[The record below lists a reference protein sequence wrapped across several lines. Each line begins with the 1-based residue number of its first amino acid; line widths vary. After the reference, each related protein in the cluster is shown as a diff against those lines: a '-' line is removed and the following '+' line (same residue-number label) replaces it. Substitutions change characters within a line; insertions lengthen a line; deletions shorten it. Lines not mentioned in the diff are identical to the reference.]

1 MNANVGSCGSKQINA
16 LLLPRGAK
24 RKFWESWLSCLI
36 LLWSL
41 GVWATALA
49 GQSEVAQSSTVFPDK
64 EAAGTPIRL
73 TSEEEAWRDSHAVIP
88 VGVLAGDH
96 LPLETWVA
104 GRPAGFGVD
113 YARLLA
119 GRLGMRLEFHPF
131 TDLEAVAFG
140 KLSDLP
146 PYDLLLGLVKSEVGE
161 GRFDFLMPYET
172 GPLILVTRKGD
183 EQIRDEQ
190 DLKHTRIVIE
200 RPYRNLAAQLAGRFP
215 QANLVFASDGRQ
227 AMDMLVAGQADAYL
241 GAPLARV
248 RTLLNER
255 ASNDLSLINPVD
267 LPPISV
273 ALAIP
278 HGRPML
284 VQLLRKAEAS
294 VSAAELNSLRERW
307 GLRGDAND
315 LVPMARG
322 LSAGDVALLQ
332 TLPSLRVGFES
343 DRNPY
348 TFLNS
353 QGRFDGLAADYVQ
366 ILQHELGLRIQPV
379 PADDSAALQ
388 RMVRAN
394 EVDMVAA
401 AMPEDFRVE
410 DMVFSRSFEHFPE
423 VIVANANNR
432 SIAGPEDLAG
442 HIVAVR
448 EEAATRLQLLMPRSH
463 LLPVGSNEAGLASVV
478 SGKADAFIG
487 TLPAIDIL
495 IRNRYSTLR
504 VIGPSGDDQDFAV
517 GLNKRYGQLMPLI
530 NRVLAGVKDQ
540 QRMAIR
546 SRWLTTEYHY
556 GVPWKWVLFG
566 ILVAVAVLAIIGYAY
581 TRLRRLMRARQ
592 LAEQELAIQLAFQ
605 QALLESIPYPVFVKD
620 AEARYI
626 AINRAYEKMFDCS
639 RADLLG
645 RTLIET
651 RHGNGMDAEALHRAD
666 MEVLSQGVEV
676 RRELHLSTIGEADTT
691 RDVLL
696 WLHTFLRGSDQGVG
710 LLGTLVDVS
719 DLRKAE
725 ARATAS
731 EQRLLDT
738 NDSLPGVVLR
748 ARYSADGTAAYE
760 YVSGPIETLLGL
772 TNEEMMQGH
781 RRPFDVMPLEDRA
794 VVQETIEH
802 LLEGRGPE
810 IVEFRVNTPV
820 GVRWV
825 RASAGMPRAEAPGT
839 VSCSIF
845 CTDITQEK
853 EQAQALVE
861 AKAVA
866 EAAVAAKGAFL
877 AMMSHEIRTP
887 MAGVLGLIELLDK
900 TPLDREQLHMVD
912 MVHDSAGVLLQI
924 LDDILDFSRIE
935 AGRLMLDIHPFDLR
949 ALADGVLGLFAAR
962 AQERGVR
969 LYAVLDWRLAA
980 EYQGDMTRVRQI
992 ITNLLSNALKFTE
1005 KGHVE
1010 LRIELL
1016 GESAEGH
1023 RLSIAVMDTGIGIS
1037 EEQLGRLFSPFV
1049 QAEISTTRRY
1059 GGTGLGLSI
1068 SNQLAHLMGGEV
1080 RLTSAVGMGTQ
1091 AIFEVLLPV
1100 QRSLQPQP
1108 AMAGKVVLLCTRD
1121 IMLERELSNALSAMG
1136 MSVVGADANDL
1147 GGFSANHVDLF
1158 AVDAVLARSGVL
1170 PHSACV
1176 IQLVDS
1182 SDPRGFYLDDGQVML
1197 SGHPLLWRSAV
1208 EACHAALGLAMPQR
1222 TPAPAAV
1229 TDARSAHILVAEDH
1243 PTNRAVIGRQL
1254 ERLGYAHTMV
1264 ENGLQALEA
1273 LAGGHYDLLITDC
1286 HMPVLDG
1293 FALARRIRER
1303 EEGGASRLP
1312 IVALSASALPEEVT
1326 RCREAG
1332 MDEFLAKPVKL
1343 DDLGAMLSACLAHM
1357 PSGNPVVEVSSAA
1370 TANHRIRT
1378 LMEVFGSRR
1387 QVKHVLR
1394 GLLDASRGDLIVF
1407 DQAVQRDDREA
1418 QRDILHRIH
1427 GALRLLGDNADE
1439 TAGDGPT
1446 QRQQLVRRLDA
1457 LEALLGELDR
1467 HDPDNDA
1474 KTS

>member
-1 MNANVGSCGSKQINA
+1 M
-16 LLLPRGAK
+16 
-24 RKFWESWLSCLI
+24 
-36 LLWSL
+36 
-41 GVWATALA
+41 
-49 GQSEVAQSSTVFPDK
+49 
-64 EAAGTPIRL
+64 PIRL
-73 TSEEEAWRDSHAVIP
+73 TPEEEAWRDSHPVIQ

-96 LPLETWVA
+96 LPMETWVA

-119 GRLGMRLEFHPF
+119 GRLGMRLEFRPF
-131 TDLEAVAFG
+131 TDLDAVAFG
-140 KLSDLP
+140 GPSEPP
-146 PYDLLLGLVKSEVGE
+146 PYGLLLGMVTSEVSE
-161 GRFDFLMPYET
+161 GRFDFLTPYET

-200 RPYRNLAAQLAGRFP
+200 RPYRNLAVQLAGRFP
-215 QANLVFASDGRQ
+215 QATLVFANDGRQ
-227 AMDMLVAGQADAYL
+227 AMDMLTAGQADAYL
-241 GAPLARV
+241 GTPLARV
-248 RTLLNER
+248 RTLLDER
-255 ASNDLSLINPVD
+255 ASDDLAVITPINFPPV
-267 LPPISV
+267 SV
-273 ALAIP
+273 AMAIP
-278 HGRPML
+278 RGQPML

-294 VSAAELNSLRERW
+294 LAAEELDSLRERW
-307 GLRGDAND
+307 GLRAEVN
-315 LVPMARG
+315 LLIPAAVG
-322 LSAGDVALLQ
+322 LSAEDRALLKA
-332 TLPSLRVGFES
+332 LPPLRVGFEI
-343 DRNPY
+343 DRYPY
-348 TFLNS
+348 TFLSS
-353 QGRFDGLAADYVQ
+353 QGRFDGLAADYVEIFRQ
-366 ILQHELGLRIQPV
+366 QLGLRIQPV
-379 PADDSAALQ
+379 PANDSAGLQ

-394 EVDMVAA
+394 EVDMVVA

-410 DMVFSRSFEHFPE
+410 DMVFSRPYEHFPE
-423 VIVANANNR
+423 VIVAKANNR

-442 HIVAVR
+442 HVVAMR
-448 EEAATRLQLLMPRSH
+448 EETMPRYQLLMPHSR
-463 LLPVGSNEAGLASVV
+463 LRPVGSNEAGLGLVAS
-478 SGKADAFIG
+478 GRADAYIG
-487 TLPAIDIL
+487 TLPAIDNL
-495 IRNRYSTLR
+495 IRNRYTTLR
-504 VIGPSGDDQDFAV
+504 IMGPAGDDQDFTV

-530 NRVLAGVKDQ
+530 NRVLARVKDQ

-546 SRWLTTEYHY
+546 SRWLTTEYNY
-556 GVPWKWVLFG
+556 GVPWKWVLLG
-566 ILVAVAVLAIIGYAY
+566 MLVALAVLAIISFAY
-581 TRLRRLMRARQ
+581 TRLRRLMYARQ
-592 LAEQELAIQLAFQ
+592 LAERELAIQLAFQ

-626 AINRAYEKMFDCS
+626 AINHAYEKMFDCS
-639 RADLLG
+639 RTHLLG

-651 RHGNGMDAEALHRAD
+651 RHGKDLNAEALHGAD
-666 MEVLSQGVEV
+666 LEVLSQGGEV
-676 RRELHLSTIGEADTT
+676 RRELHMSASGDADTT

-710 LLGTLVDVS
+710 LLGTVVDVS

-731 EQRLLDT
+731 EQRIIDT
-738 NDSLPGVVLR
+738 NDSLPGVVMR
-748 ARYSADGTAAYE
+748 ARYSVDGTAAYE
-760 YVSGPIETLLGL
+760 YISGPIEALFGL
-772 TNEEMMQGH
+772 TYEEMMQGR
-781 RRPFDVMPLEDRA
+781 RRPFDVMPVEDRP
-794 VVQETIEH
+794 VVQETIDH

-810 IVEFRVNTPV
+810 MVEFRVNTPT

-825 RASAGMPRAEAPGT
+825 RASAGVPRAEAPGA

-845 CTDITQEK
+845 CTDITREK

-866 EAAVAAKGAFL
+866 EAAFAANGAFL

-900 TPLDREQLHMVD
+900 TPLDREQLHMID

-935 AGRLMLDIHPFDLR
+935 AGRLMLDIHPFDPR

-962 AQERGVR
+962 AQEKGVR

-980 EYQGDMTRVRQI
+980 EYRGDMTRVRQI

-1010 LRIELL
+1010 LRMELL

-1023 RLSIAVMDTGIGIS
+1023 RLSIIVMDTGIGIS
-1037 EEQLGRLFSPFV
+1037 EEQLGRLFHPFV

-1068 SNQLAHLMGGEV
+1068 SNQLAHMMDGEV
-1080 RLTSAVGMGTQ
+1080 RLTSAVGFGTQ
-1091 AIFEVLLPV
+1091 AIFEVVLPV
-1100 QRSLQPQP
+1100 NRALQPQP
-1108 AMAGKVVLLCTRD
+1108 AMAGKAALLCTRD
-1121 IMLERELSNALSAMG
+1121 LMLERELSNMFSAMG

-1147 GGFSANHVDLF
+1147 RDFAAKDFDLF
-1158 AVDAVLARSGVL
+1158 AVDADLARSGVM
-1170 PHSACV
+1170 PDGART
-1176 IQLVDS
+1176 IQLTDAP
-1182 SDPRGFYLDDGQVML
+1182 DPRGFYVDDGQVIL

-1208 EACHAALGLAMPQR
+1208 DACHAVLGLPTPQR
-1222 TPAPAAV
+1222 TTAPAAV
-1229 TDARSAHILVAEDH
+1229 SVTHGARILVAEDH
-1243 PTNRAVIGRQL
+1243 PTNRAVISRQL

-1273 LAGGHYDLLITDC
+1273 LAVGHYDLLITDC

-1303 EEGGASRLP
+1303 EKDGTSRLP

-1357 PSGNPVVEVSSAA
+1357 PSEHPRAEVGGSDSA
-1370 TANHRIRT
+1370 HQRIQS
-1378 LMEVFGSRR
+1378 LLEVFGSTQ

-1394 GLLDASRGDLIVF
+1394 GLLDASRNDLIAL
-1407 DQAVQRDDREA
+1407 DQAVQCGDVES

-1427 GALRLLGDNADE
+1427 GALRLLGDNASESADDSS
-1439 TAGDGPT
+1439 A
-1446 QRQQLVRRLDA
+1446 QRQELVGRLDA

-1467 HDPDNDA
+1467 RDPNND
-1474 KTS
+1474 TGTG